1 MREQQKNIEGYKT
14 KGRAEHLLSKIKDGT
29 NMTASEQLKLVLYLS
44 LPAVMAQ
51 ITSIIMQ
58 YIDASMVGQ
67 LGAVKSASIGLVSTS
82 TWLFGGLCMAAATGF
97 SVQVAQLIG
106 AGKDSEARSVLR
118 QAIISTLIFSV
129 LLVAIGILISYPL
142 PVWLGADETIRGD
155 AIYYFRIYIA
165 SLPAVQLSL
174 LAANMLQCSGNMRT
188 PSLLNVLMCILDILF
203 NSLLIFPTR
212 ELSIFGMIITIPGAG
227 MGVAG
232 AALGTALAQC
242 ITAVFMLKALV
253 FDSPSLHIQKGDG
266 WKIEKKYIWKAI
278 RIATP
283 VGIEHGMMS
292 GAMIVTTRIVA
303 PLGTIAIAANSFA
316 VTAESLCYMPGY
328 GIADAATT
336 LVGQSL
342 GAGRRELVR
351 RFSRLTVALG
361 MIVMAVTGT
370 IMFFAAPFM
379 LSLLTPDPRIQELGV
394 KVLRI
399 EAFAEPLFAASIVV
413 SGALRGAEDTLI
425 PSLMNFI
432 SMWLVRLTLAV
443 ILSVPLGLIGVWI
456 AMCIELCFRGI
467 IFLCRLR
474 GERWIKN

>member
-142 PVWLGADETIRGD
+142 PVWPGADETIRGD

-188 PSLLNVLMCILDILF
+188 PSL
-203 NSLLIFPTR
+203 
-212 ELSIFGMIITIPGAG
+212 
-227 MGVAG
+227 
-232 AALGTALAQC
+232 
-242 ITAVFMLKALV
+242 
-253 FDSPSLHIQKGDG
+253 
-266 WKIEKKYIWKAI
+266 
-278 RIATP
+278 
-283 VGIEHGMMS
+283 
-292 GAMIVTTRIVA
+292 
-303 PLGTIAIAANSFA
+303 
-316 VTAESLCYMPGY
+316 
-328 GIADAATT
+328 
-336 LVGQSL
+336 
-342 GAGRRELVR
+342 
-351 RFSRLTVALG
+351 
-361 MIVMAVTGT
+361 
-370 IMFFAAPFM
+370 
-379 LSLLTPDPRIQELGV
+379 
-394 KVLRI
+394 
-399 EAFAEPLFAASIVV
+399 
-413 SGALRGAEDTLI
+413 
-425 PSLMNFI
+425 
-432 SMWLVRLTLAV
+432 
-443 ILSVPLGLIGVWI
+443 
-456 AMCIELCFRGI
+456 
-467 IFLCRLR
+467 
-474 GERWIKN
+474 

>member
-1 MREQQKNIEGYKT
+1 MVEQQQKMKPQRVPGETEY
-14 KGRAEHLLSKIKDGT
+14 LLSKIKTGAA
-29 NMTASEQLKLVLYLS
+29 MTASEQLKLVLNLS

-67 LGAVKSASIGLVSTS
+67 LGAAKSASIGLVSTS

-106 AGKDSEARSVLR
+106 AGKDPEARAVLR
-118 QAIISTLIFSV
+118 QALMATVFFSI
-129 LLVAIGILISYPL
+129 LLVFAGLAVSYPL
-142 PVWLGADETIRGD
+142 PMWLRSDEAIRDD
-155 AIYYFRIYIA
+155 AMNYFRIYVF
-165 SLPAVQLSL
+165 SLPAVQLCL

-188 PSLLNVLMCILDILF
+188 PSMLNVLMCGMDIVF
-203 NSLLIFPTR
+203 NALLIFPTR
-212 ELSIFGMIITIPGAG
+212 TLSVFGLTLEIPGAG
-227 MGVAG
+227 LGVAG
-232 AALGTALAQC
+232 AALGTALAQL
-242 ITAVFMLKALV
+242 ITAALMLKALLLN
-253 FDSPSLHIQKGDG
+253 SPSLRLKKGDR
-266 WKIEKKYIWKAI
+266 WNIEKGCIWKAL
-278 RIATP
+278 RIAAP
-283 VGIEHGMMS
+283 VGIEHGLMN

-336 LVGQSL
+336 LVGQSI

-361 MIVMAVTGT
+361 MAVMAVTGS

-379 LSLLTPDPRIQELGV
+379 MSLLTPDPGIQELGV
-394 KVLRI
+394 RVLRI

-432 SMWLVRLTLAV
+432 SMWFVRLTLAV
-443 ILSVPLGLIGVWI
+443 ILSAPFGLAGVWI

-467 IFLCRLR
+467 IFLHRLLR
-474 GERWIKN
+474 ERWLK